1 VCRERRTPGDNSATW
16 SRGRAARVLA
26 RHRLLRE
33 ANVRLSHV
41 RLFGEGGRV
50 TGRRGEGGGRQMS
63 GGGGYLAAP
72 DRLLDG
78 ALLLD
83 KYLFIALPA
92 LG

>member
-1 VCRERRTPGDNSATW
+1 MR
-16 SRGRAARVLA
+16 
-26 RHRLLRE
+26 
-33 ANVRLSHV
+33 
-41 RLFGEGGRV
+41 
-50 TGRRGEGGGRQMS
+50 GRQMS
-63 GGGGYLAAP
+63 GGGGYLAAL